1 MLEIEIILLLLFIG
15 SIAGFVAGLFGIGG
29 GIIVIPI
36 TLWVLD
42 LQNID
47 AGHIQHIAIGTSF
60 FVMMF
65 TTFISSWAQFKQ
77 NAIRWD
83 ILKSMVPGLVFGSVI
98 GSFLASRIPSQNL
111 QIVFIFFSYLV
122 AVKTLIGF
130 NPKNSWDLPK
140 PLGIASVGTFIGSVS
155 SFLGIGGGI
164 LNVPF
169 MLSCKVSIKE
179 AIGTSAS
186 LSWVVAFMGSLSY
199 FFLGMQ
205 TPNLPEYTIG
215 FCYLPIAITLT
226 ITTTLFAPLGVKMAH
241 KFSPRLLQ
249 TIFAIL
255 LLVITSQILFKWVI
269 D

>member
-1 MLEIEIILLLLFIG
+1 MLDIEIILLLLFVG

-47 AGHIQHIAIGTSF
+47 AEHIQHIAIGTSF

-65 TTFISSWAQFKQ
+65 TTLISSWAQFKQ

-83 ILKSMVPGLVFGSVI
+83 ILKSMAPGLIGGSII
-98 GSFLASRIPSQNL
+98 GSALASRIPSQNL
-111 QIVFIFFSYLV
+111 QIVFIIFSYLV
-122 AVKTLIGF
+122 AFKTLVGY
-130 NPKNSWDLPK
+130 NPKTSWSLPK
-140 PLGIASVGTFIGSVS
+140 STGLVGVGSFIGSIS

-169 MLSCKVSIKE
+169 MLSCKVPIKE
-179 AIGTSAS
+179 AVGTSAS

-199 FFLGMQ
+199 LILGIQ
-205 TPNLPEYTIG
+205 TTDLPNYTVG

-226 ITTTLFAPLGVKMAH
+226 ISTTLFAPLGVKMAH
-241 KFSPRLLQ
+241 KIQPKLLQ
-249 TIFAIL
+249 TIFGVL
-255 LLVITSQILFKWVI
+255 LLIITSQILLKWI
-269 D
+269 IN